1 MEGGDLFGEDQ
12 AVLDASL
19 QPDVCASLCSAL
31 VQTLVALSSPLILFF
46 FSFPFCSCNMLCC
59 RTESSQQE
67 KSNVSPATRLALS
80 LKHLSSGLQHEL
92 VLG

>member
-19 QPDVCASLCSAL
+19 QPDVCASLCSAP

-46 FSFPFCSCNMLCC
+46 FLSLLQLQHALLQNRIISAREIKCFSCYEAGSFPETF
-59 RTESSQQE
+59 
-67 KSNVSPATRLALS
+67 KFWLAA
-80 LKHLSSGLQHEL
+80 
-92 VLG
+92 